1 MRGYSD
7 RINHALAFAAKH
19 HDTQVRKGLRMPY
32 VTHAANVAVILTH
45 YGCDETV
52 VVAGVLHDVIEDSVR
67 DGFTPDDLSDRIG
80 AKFGEDVLHTV
91 LTVTRR
97 RLDDDGVE
105 MSKEDVRE
113 DYLARLGTASEAAH
127 WVCAAHN
134 LHNAGTILAD
144 LRRTIEPT
152 TVWNRGGAGRDGTL
166 QWYRAVHDRLTAVGY
181 RAPIMAE
188 LGDMVAQLD
197 AAPVGDASAL
207 I

>member
-45 YGCDETV
+45 YGCAESV
-52 VVAGVLHDVIEDSVR
+52 VVAGVLHDVIEDCVR
-67 DGFTPDDLSDRIG
+67 DGFTPDDLADRIG
-80 AKFGEDVLHTV
+80 SKFGSDVLASV
-91 LTVTRR
+91 LSVTRR
-97 RLDDDGVE
+97 RVDDDGVE
-105 MSKEDVRE
+105 MSKDDMKE
-113 DYLARLGTASEAAH
+113 DYLTRLGTASADAR

-166 QWYRAVHDRLTAVGY
+166 HWYRAVHERLQAVGY
-181 RAPIMAE
+181 EAPIMQE
-188 LGDMVAQLD
+188 LGDMVAELE
-197 AAPVGDASAL
+197 AAPTGDAGAL